1 MEKEKLEYY
10 KKKLEEE
17 KTLLHK
23 ELGTIGQVNPENSED
38 FEPKKSDLDIDTAD
52 RNEVA
57 DDLAEFGNNTAITI
71 DLEVRLAEVNKA
83 LEKINTGTY
92 GICEVSGQPIE
103 EDRLEA
109 NPAARTCKAHLNDH
123 LN

>member
-1 MEKEKLEYY
+1 METEILEYY
-10 KKKLEEE
+10 KKKLEVE
-17 KTLLHK
+17 KNLLHK
-23 ELGTIGQVNPENSED
+23 ELGAVGQVNPLNGED

-57 DDLAEFGNNTAITI
+57 DELTEFGNNTAITI
-71 DLEVRLAEVNKA
+71 DLEIRLSEVNRA
-83 LEKINTGTY
+83 LEKIRVGTY

-103 EDRLEA
+103 KDRLEA

>member
-17 KTLLHK
+17 KALLHK
-23 ELGTIGQVNPENSED
+23 ELGTIGQVNPENGED
-38 FEPKKSDLDIDTAD
+38 FEPKKSDLDIDIAD

-83 LEKINTGTY
+83 LEKIDTGTY
-92 GICEVSGQPIE
+92 GLCEVSGQSIE